1 LTAKLILILLKMENI
16 MNLKFLAAIL
26 TSLMMAFA
34 FVSPAHAAD
43 EGEAKSIYCD
53 DGSLCVPEG
62 EPEPECD

>member
-1 LTAKLILILLKMENI
+1 MEKE
-16 MNLKFLAAIL
+16 MNFKFLAAIL

-34 FVSPAHAAD
+34 FVSPAQAAD